1 VIRIAGTALPYDA
14 TYHLLTRFDKLG
26 AILRAERPDVVE
38 AHSPY
43 LAAAGVARFGTEL
56 ARLTTTFWHSN
67 HFDVY
72 VRPVIERAFG
82 EGRARGR
89 KVAEAVG
96 AKLHWMVRALLAP
109 FDATF
114 VAGRQQAAMLSAAG
128 VSPVFHVPFG
138 TDVATFRPDARS
150 EDARRALLSGHA
162 FGTRRAGRGAD
173 GTVLL
178 VGVGRLAFEKRWDV
192 VIDAFARI
200 RERRRAVLAL
210 FGDGPERG
218 RLEARAPEG
227 VRFLG
232 HEADRG
238 RIAAA
243 LASADVLVHGCACET
258 YGLGVLEGV
267 ACGLPVVVPDRG
279 GALDGGA
286 SGHAERY
293 ESLQADACAAAI
305 ERVLDALERG
315 GLRERCLDASRRV
328 PTVEQHVRTVLATYD
343 DLLRPRR

>member
-1 VIRIAGTALPYDA
+1 
-14 TYHLLTRFDKLG
+14 
-26 AILRAERPDVVE
+26 
-38 AHSPY
+38 
-43 LAAAGVARFGTEL
+43 
-56 ARLTTTFWHSN
+56 
-67 HFDVY
+67 
-72 VRPVIERAFG
+72 
-82 EGRARGR
+82 
-89 KVAEAVG
+89 
-96 AKLHWMVRALLAP
+96 
-109 FDATF
+109 
-114 VAGRQQAAMLSAAG
+114 
-128 VSPVFHVPFG
+128 
-138 TDVATFRPDARS
+138 
-150 EDARRALLSGHA
+150 
-162 FGTRRAGRGAD
+162 
-173 GTVLL
+173 
-178 VGVGRLAFEKRWDV
+178 
-192 VIDAFARI
+192 
-200 RERRRAVLAL
+200 
-210 FGDGPERG
+210 
-218 RLEARAPEG
+218 

-293 ESLQADACAAAI
+293 ESLEADACAAAI